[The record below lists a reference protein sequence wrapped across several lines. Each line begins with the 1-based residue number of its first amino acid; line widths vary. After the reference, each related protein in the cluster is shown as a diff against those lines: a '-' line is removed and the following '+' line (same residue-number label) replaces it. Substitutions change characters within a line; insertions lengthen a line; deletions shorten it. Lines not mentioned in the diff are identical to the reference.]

1 MDEADRKM
9 LGRAVDWVKER
20 ARGRPFEA
28 FQIEVTSR
36 CTLRCRMCPKT
47 VLANCWSGL
56 DLSWEAF
63 QRIACCFG
71 QTKHVHLQGWGEPFL
86 HPRLFDM
93 IAEAKSAGCRV
104 GLTTNGALLNLE
116 ADTRLLHLHLD
127 LLAVS
132 VAGATQ
138 ATHESIR
145 IGSHLS
151 TILEN
156 VRRFLA
162 LRGQEKSRTPK
173 VEIFFLMTRTNLSE
187 LPRAVDLAAS
197 LGADEL
203 VATNLDYVVT
213 PEHDDLK
220 AFGHP
225 LLRDAFVRMLDEA
238 RGRARRIGLAFRTYP
253 LDREEVAVCEANPT
267 KILYISCDG
276 SVSPCTYMGLAG
288 RSDIPR
294 RFDGQTLTVP
304 RLQFGNVLDQGLLQI
319 WKSPAYRDFRR
330 QFAGRRLGVAARA
343 LAVLGSREPPE
354 STLPPPPDS
363 CRSCYKLYGL

>member
-1 MDEADRKM
+1 MGAANRKKI
-9 LGRAVDWVKER
+9 GRALDWVKER

-47 VLANCWSGL
+47 ALADCWSGL
-56 DLSWEAF
+56 DLPWVAF
-63 QRIACCFG
+63 QRLASFFG

-104 GLTTNGALLNLE
+104 GLTTNGVLLTLE
-116 ADTRLLHLHLD
+116 AGRRLLHLHLD

-132 VAGATQ
+132 IAGATQ
-138 ATHESIR
+138 GTHAGIR
-145 IGSHLS
+145 VGSHLP

-156 VRRFLA
+156 VRRFLD
-162 LRGQEKSRTPK
+162 LRDQQKDRTPK

-187 LPRAVDLAAS
+187 LPLAVDLAAS
-197 LGADEL
+197 LRVDEL
-203 VATNLDYVVT
+203 VATNLDYVLT

-225 LLRDAFVRMLDEA
+225 SLRDAFVRILDEA
-238 RGRARRIGLAFRTYP
+238 RERAQRIGLAFRSYP

-267 KILYISCDG
+267 KILFISCDG
-276 SVSPCTYMGLAG
+276 SVSPCTYMGLVG

-294 RFDGQTLTVP
+294 RFDGQTMTVP
-304 RLQFGNVLDQGLLQI
+304 RLQFGNVLDQGLLEI
-319 WKSPAYRDFRR
+319 WGSPAYRNFRR

-343 LAVLGSREPPE
+343 LATLGNSEPLDSR
-354 STLPPPPDS
+354 LPPPPDS

>member
-1 MDEADRKM
+1 MDEAHRKM
-9 LGRAVDWVKER
+9 FGRALDWVKER
-20 ARGRPFEA
+20 TRGRPFEA

-47 VLANCWSGL
+47 ALADCWSGL

-63 QRIACCFG
+63 QRIACFFG
-71 QTKHVHLQGWGEPFL
+71 LTKHVHLQGWGEPFL

-93 IAEAKSAGCRV
+93 ITAAKSAGCRV
-104 GLTTNGALLNLE
+104 GLTTNGVLLDLE
-116 ADTRLLHLHLD
+116 AGTRLFHLHLD

-132 VAGATQ
+132 FAGATQ
-138 ATHESIR
+138 ETHESIR
-145 IGSHLS
+145 IGSHFL

-162 LRGQEKSRTPK
+162 LRDQQKDRTPK

-187 LPRAVDLAAS
+187 LPLAVDLAAS
-197 LGADEL
+197 LGVDEL
-203 VATNLDYVVT
+203 VATNLDYVLT

-225 LLRDAFVRMLDEA
+225 LLRDAFVRILDEA
-238 RGRARRIGLAFRTYP
+238 RERAQRIGLAFRTYP
-253 LDREEVAVCEANPT
+253 LDREEMAVCEADPT
-267 KILYISCDG
+267 RILFISCDG
-276 SVSPCTYMGLAG
+276 SVSPCTYMGLVG
-288 RSDIPR
+288 QSDIPR

-304 RLQFGNVLDQGLLQI
+304 RLQFGNILDQGLLEV
-319 WKSPAYRDFRR
+319 WGSPAYRDFRR
-330 QFAGRRLGVAARA
+330 QFTGRRLGVAARA
-343 LAVLGSREPPE
+343 LATLGSSEPFD
-354 STLPPPPDS
+354 SRLPPPPDS